1 MLIFMR
7 VVFILIPDFFSQVFV
22 TAAVQIGNSIFKEWQ
37 HIRVIKHIHRL
48 LQRDA
53 VHLAYLLDDSRILG
67 LKYSMK
73 GIVVYVHNRIL
84 LL

>member
-22 TAAVQIGNSIFKEWQ
+22 TAAVQIGNSIFKERQ

-48 LQRDA
+48 LQRDV
-53 VHLAYLLDDSRILG
+53 VH
-67 LKYSMK
+67 
-73 GIVVYVHNRIL
+73 
-84 LL
+84 